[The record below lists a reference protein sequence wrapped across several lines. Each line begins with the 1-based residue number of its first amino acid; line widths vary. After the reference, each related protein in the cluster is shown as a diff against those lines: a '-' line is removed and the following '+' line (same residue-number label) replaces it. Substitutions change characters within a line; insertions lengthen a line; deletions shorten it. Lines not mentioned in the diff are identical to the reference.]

1 MKPLALPRRHP
12 GPETERKWDSE
23 EGCRGGRRG
32 GEGRSMFIHI
42 SDYR

>member
-23 EGCRGGRRG
+23 EGCGEG
-32 GEGRSMFIHI
+32 GEGEGRGMFIHI
-42 SDYR
+42 SDCR